1 MWLWSRLLR
10 SMAGIHWQLIKA
22 VEEVNRI
29 FIKIGGRMLDF
40 KELSKAVVEGETEL
54 TIELTRKALDEGI
67 AAKMV
72 LDEGIIPGLK
82 ETGELF
88 ENGEYFLPEL
98 LISGEAASS
107 ALELIEPSLS
117 AGNVPSQ
124 GKIAIGTV
132 EGDIH
137 NIGKN
142 IVIMML
148 KGNGWEVTDLGV
160 DVSAEEFCSAVKEG
174 DFQILA
180 LSSLLTM
187 TMPNTVKTIEA
198 LQSAGLRGNILIMV
212 GGAPTTQK
220 WADEIGADG
229 YADDAPGAVRV
240 ATTLVAK

>member
-1 MWLWSRLLR
+1 
-10 SMAGIHWQLIKA
+10 
-22 VEEVNRI
+22 
-29 FIKIGGRMLDF
+29 MLDF

-54 TIELTRKALDEGI
+54 TVDLTRKALDGGI
-67 AAKMV
+67 AAKVV

-82 ETGELF
+82 KTGELF

-107 ALELIEPSLS
+107 ALELIEPALS

-160 DVSAEEFCSAVKEG
+160 DVSADEFCSVVEKG

-187 TMPNTVKTIEA
+187 TMPYTVKTIEA
-198 LQSAGLRGNILIMV
+198 LKSAGLRGKVKIMV
-212 GGAPTTQK
+212 GGAPTTQE
-220 WADEIGADG
+220 WADKIGADG
-229 YADDAPGAVRV
+229 YAYDAPAAVRV
-240 ATTLVAK
+240 ATALIAK

>member
-1 MWLWSRLLR
+1 MDL
-10 SMAGIHWQLIKA
+10 
-22 VEEVNRI
+22 
-29 FIKIGGRMLDF
+29 

-54 TIELTRKALDEGI
+54 TEELTRKALDEGV
-67 AAKMV
+67 AAKV
-72 LDEGIIPGLK
+72 ILDEGIIPGLK
-82 ETGELF
+82 RTGELF
-88 ENGEYFLPEL
+88 EKGEYFLPEL

-107 ALELIEPSLS
+107 ALDMLEPVLV
-117 AGNVPSQ
+117 AGNVSSR

-142 IVIMML
+142 IVVMML

-160 DVSAEEFCSAVKEG
+160 DVSAEEFCSAVKKG
-174 DFQILA
+174 DFHILA

-187 TMPNTVKTIEA
+187 TMPNTVKTIES
-198 LQSAGLRGNILIMV
+198 LKSAGLRGKIKIMV
-212 GGAPTTQK
+212 GGAPTTKK

-240 ATTLVAK
+240 AAGLVAES

>member
-1 MWLWSRLLR
+1 
-10 SMAGIHWQLIKA
+10 MAIIRWQLIEA
-22 VEEVNRI
+22 VEEVYRI
-29 FIKIGGRMLDF
+29 FNKIGGNMLDF
-40 KELSKAVVEGETEL
+40 MELSKAVVEGETEL
-54 TIELTRKALDEGI
+54 TVDLTRKALDDGI
-67 AAKMV
+67 AAKVV

-82 ETGELF
+82 KTGELF

-107 ALELIEPSLS
+107 ALELIEPALS

-160 DVSAEEFCSAVKEG
+160 DISAEEFCSAVKKG

-180 LSSLLTM
+180 LSALLTM
-187 TMPNTVKTIEA
+187 TMPSTVKTIEA
-198 LQSAGLRGNILIMV
+198 LKSAGLRGKVKIMV
-212 GGAPTTQK
+212 GGAPTTQE
-220 WADEIGADG
+220 WADKIGADG

-240 ATTLVAK
+240 ATALIA

>member
-1 MWLWSRLLR
+1 M
-10 SMAGIHWQLIKA
+10 I
-22 VEEVNRI
+22 
-29 FIKIGGRMLDF
+29 DF

-54 TIELTRKALDEGI
+54 TVDLTRKALDDGI
-67 AAKMV
+67 AAKVV

-82 ETGELF
+82 KTGELF

-98 LISGEAASS
+98 LISGEAASG
-107 ALELIEPSLS
+107 ALELLEPVLS

-124 GKIAIGTV
+124 GKVAIGTV

-160 DVSAEEFCSAVKEG
+160 DVSAEEFCSAVKKG

-180 LSSLLTM
+180 LSALLTM
-187 TMPNTVKTIEA
+187 TMPNTVKTIES
-198 LQSAGLRGNILIMV
+198 LKSAGLRGKIKIMV
-212 GGAPTTQK
+212 GGAPTTQE

-229 YADDAPGAVRV
+229 YAEDAGEAVKRV
-240 ATTLVAK
+240 KEMLSL

>member
-1 MWLWSRLLR
+1 M
-10 SMAGIHWQLIKA
+10 I
-22 VEEVNRI
+22 
-29 FIKIGGRMLDF
+29 DF
-40 KELSKAVVEGETEL
+40 KELSKAVVEGETEI
-54 TIELTRKALDEGI
+54 TVDLTRKALAEGI
-67 AAKMV
+67 EAKVV
-72 LDEGIIPGLK
+72 LDDGIIPGLK

-88 ENGEYFLPEL
+88 ETGEYFLPEL

-107 ALELIEPSLS
+107 ALELIEPELS

-160 DVSAEEFCSAVKEG
+160 DVSADEFCSAVKKE

-187 TMPNTVKTIEA
+187 TMPNTAKTIEA
-198 LQSAGLRGNILIMV
+198 LKSAGLRDKIKIMV
-212 GGAPTTQK
+212 GGAPTTK
-220 WADEIGADG
+220 EWADKIGADG

-240 ATTLVAK
+240 ATTLIAK

>member
-1 MWLWSRLLR
+1 MDL
-10 SMAGIHWQLIKA
+10 
-22 VEEVNRI
+22 
-29 FIKIGGRMLDF
+29 

-54 TIELTRKALDEGI
+54 TDELTRKALDDGI
-67 AAKMV
+67 AAKV
-72 LDEGIIPGLK
+72 ILDEGIIPGLK
-82 ETGELF
+82 KTGELF

-107 ALELIEPSLS
+107 ALDILEPVLV
-117 AGNVPSQ
+117 AGNVSSR

-142 IVIMML
+142 IVVMML

-160 DVSAEEFCSAVKEG
+160 DVSAEEFCTAVKKG
-174 DFQILA
+174 DFNILA

-187 TMPNTVKTIEA
+187 TMPNTVKTIES
-198 LQSAGLRGNILIMV
+198 LKSAGLREKVKIMV
-212 GGAPTTQK
+212 GGAPTTKK

-229 YADDAPGAVRV
+229 YADDAPGAVRI
-240 ATTLVAK
+240 AADLVAES

>member
-54 TIELTRKALDEGI
+54 TIELTRKA
-67 AAKMV
+67 

-240 ATTLVAK
+240 ATALVAK

>member
-1 MWLWSRLLR
+1 M
-10 SMAGIHWQLIKA
+10 I
-22 VEEVNRI
+22 
-29 FIKIGGRMLDF
+29 DF
-40 KELSKAVVEGETEL
+40 KELSKAVVEGESEIAVDL
-54 TIELTRKALDEGI
+54 TNKALVEGI
-67 AAKMV
+67 AAKVV
-72 LDEGIIPGLK
+72 LDEGIIPGLR

-88 ENGEYFLPEL
+88 ESGKYFLPEL

-107 ALELIEPSLS
+107 ALELIEPALS

-160 DVSAEEFCSAVKEG
+160 DVSAEEFCSAVEKG
-174 DFQILA
+174 NFQVLA

-187 TMPNTVKTIEA
+187 TMPNTIKTIE
-198 LQSAGLRGNILIMV
+198 LLKSFGLREKVRIMV
-212 GGAPTTQK
+212 GGAPTTQE
-220 WADEIGADG
+220 WADKIGADG
-229 YADDAPGAVRV
+229 YAYDAPAAVRV
-240 ATTLVAK
+240 AKTLIEKS